1 MLGLTEFTDSIVRDR
16 NTSLKTHLK
25 GIHHLIKNPVIFW
38 VPFNK
43 EHVWTTSCKFQL
55 FLWSQV
61 ISFANAKTNPSTPF
75 PKKESPSCLART
87 SYSRNL
93 FHVEKRIR
101 PKSYVARLL
110 PRKVISNTYTYNST
124 EHCFQTKCLTME
136 AYRLSHYGGVPKK
149 SLSTVFITKQ
159 KLVSECELQS

>member
-1 MLGLTEFTDSIVRDR
+1 MLGLSEFTDSIIRDR

-38 VPFNK
+38 VHLNK

-101 PKSYVARLL
+101 PKYYVARLL
-110 PRKVISNTYTYNST
+110 PRKVISNTIQLNIV
-124 EHCFQTKCLTME
+124 FKQNVWLWRLTG
-136 AYRLSHYGGVPKK
+136 YRIMAGSQKK
-149 SLSTVFITKQ
+149 VLAPFS
-159 KLVSECELQS
+159 